1 MELGDR
7 WMIQASAVTVRV
19 PIATGGTSLLVNARR
34 TRDAL
39 RDAIEN
45 QSNLGLLSFFTN
57 DEASDDQ
64 LNLYHKMDQFLTGTA
79 SVTGTSLTTGGG
91 TVYLFDNDFEPP
103 NGIPDNL
110 IRRDHSYGLPFYP
123 FGRTWSPG
131 APGTYYIY
139 SVAMDTISRNL
150 VMSEPVVITSTSG
163 TGIVP
168 TIELDPVS
176 TPMTYSGTP
185 QTVQLKASALD
196 LDGKVIEVRF
206 YVNGRQVR
214 RDDTSPYEAEFDMNA
229 SGHYEVYAVVSDDD
243 GNDITSTV
251 QRIVVNTDNEPQA
264 NPVVVT
270 APGTTYLGGVA
281 SVYSTFVSPS
291 GVYDPNLAAE
301 IFVNEQFMGYATRLP
316 YTPPA
321 PGQKDAGYSFLYD
334 LPARTV
340 GSTEVKFVVIN
351 GNETRSSS
359 AMVSVNVNPVMD
371 DDAFVVSV
379 YQ

>member
-1 MELGDR
+1 
-7 WMIQASAVTVRV
+7 
-19 PIATGGTSLLVNARR
+19 
-34 TRDAL
+34 
-39 RDAIEN
+39 
-45 QSNLGLLSFFTN
+45 
-57 DEASDDQ
+57 
-64 LNLYHKMDQFLTGTA
+64 
-79 SVTGTSLTTGGG
+79 
-91 TVYLFDNDFEPP
+91 
-103 NGIPDNL
+103 
-110 IRRDHSYGLPFYP
+110 
-123 FGRTWSPG
+123 
-131 APGTYYIY
+131 
-139 SVAMDTISRNL
+139 
-150 VMSEPVVITSTSG
+150 
-163 TGIVP
+163 
-168 TIELDPVS
+168 LDPVS
-176 TPMTYSGTP
+176 SPMTYSGTA
-185 QTVQLKASALD
+185 QIVQLKASALD

-206 YVNGRQVR
+206 FVNGRQIR

-301 IFVNEQFMGYATRLP
+301 IYVNEQFMGYATRLP
-316 YTPPA
+316 YTPPP

-359 AMVSVNVNPVMD
+359 ALV
-371 DDAFVVSV
+371 
-379 YQ
+379 